1 MKTSI
6 IRLMAVLLM
15 SWASLADALAWDA
28 EPDPI
33 TGKYDKYFDRPT
45 HFPDWHQPSDW
56 PNNMAYF
63 VAVKIGDNENRLEN
77 YEVAVYD
84 QNDRLRHC
92 GRSYAKDGHLCSLTI
107 MGGEGDTFRFEVI
120 YGDDFDN
127 PIIQAVPDLTV
138 PFETDFVTGNKAKPY
153 WLTLPDMTTGIKS
166 IANDGTQ
173 NSEFRIQNVVYDLQ
187 GRRVS
192 EQGISNPL
200 HHPDL
205 PKGLYIIGGRKYCV
219 K

>member
-1 MKTSI
+1 MMFKKV
-6 IRLMAVLLM
+6 LAVLLM
-15 SWASLADALAWDA
+15 SWASLAGALAWDA
-28 EPDPI
+28 EPDPV

-63 VAVKIGDNENRLEN
+63 VAVRIGDSEERLEN

-84 QNDRLRHC
+84 QNNRLRHC

-107 MGGEGDTFRFEVI
+107 MGTEGDTFRFEVI

-127 PIIQAVPDLTV
+127 PVIQAVPDLTI

-153 WLTLPDMTTGIKS
+153 WLFLPDMTTGI
-166 IANDGTQ
+166 AEMEDGRW
-173 NSEFRIQNVVYDLQ
+173 NMEHSVYDLQ

-192 EQGISNPL
+192 EQRISNPL
-200 HHPDL
+200 QHTGL

>member
-28 EPDPI
+28 EPDPV

-45 HFPDWHQPSDW
+45 HFPDWYQPSYW

-63 VAVKIGDNENRLEN
+63 VAVRIGDSESRLEN

-84 QNDRLRHC
+84 QDNRLRHC
-92 GRSYAKDGHLCSLTI
+92 GRSYAKDNHLCSLTI
-107 MGGEGDTFRFEVI
+107 MGGEGDTFRFEI
-120 YGDDFDN
+120 LYGDDFDA
-127 PIIQAVPDLTV
+127 PTIQAVPDLTV
-138 PFETDFVTGNKAKPY
+138 PFETDFVTGNKAHPY
-153 WLTLPDMTTGIKS
+153 WLTLPDMTEGIKS
-166 IANDGTQ
+166 IDMTRNSVSGTQ
-173 NSEFRIQNVVYDLQ
+173 NAVYDLQ
-187 GRRVS
+187 GRRVTGQWTS
-192 EQGISNPL
+192 SPL
-200 HHPDL
+200 QQPDL